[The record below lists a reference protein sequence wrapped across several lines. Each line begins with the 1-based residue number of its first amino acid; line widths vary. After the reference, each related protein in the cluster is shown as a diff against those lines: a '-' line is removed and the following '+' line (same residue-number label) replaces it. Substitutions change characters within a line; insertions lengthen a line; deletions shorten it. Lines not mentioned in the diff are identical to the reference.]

1 MNNLPLS
8 PDVISF
14 ANFNTGTTAKNT
26 SAKLVPWPSRFAIF
40 FFAFIRLWSRQWKR
54 QPLIQIEGNRDF
66 VQDIIMFIEF
76 LVKENSA
83 LRENVSRAIFSS
95 LSLERNTVLLYIL
108 TVISRIRYKF

>member
-40 FFAFIRLWSRQWKR
+40 FFRFYK
-54 QPLIQIEGNRDF
+54 
-66 VQDIIMFIEF
+66 
-76 LVKENSA
+76 A
-83 LRENVSRAIFSS
+83 LESTVETTAI
-95 LSLERNTVLLYIL
+95 N
-108 TVISRIRYKF
+108 